1 MIERIYPEVSYQEWD
16 KYNSDTK
23 LISRLDYICGTE
35 SKLIIQDGPENIK
48 YNLGIHNCI
57 DSVWYSMSLILE
69 QYINVYEG
77 VQGLYLD
84 WVHDVERTDK
94 MKWKSGINNR
104 VGSYVIYLTQDEKK
118 RDESYTKVE
127 EERKVLRM
135 SNKRFGEDY

>member
-16 KYNSDTK
+16 KYKSDTK
-23 LISRLDYICGTE
+23 LISRLDYISGIE

-69 QYINVYEG
+69 QYVNVYEG

-84 WVHDVERTDK
+84 WVHDVERSEK
-94 MKWKSGINNR
+94 MKNELNQKI
-104 VGSYVIYLTQDEKK
+104 GSYVIYLSLDEKK

-135 SNKRFGEDY
+135 SNKRFGVEY